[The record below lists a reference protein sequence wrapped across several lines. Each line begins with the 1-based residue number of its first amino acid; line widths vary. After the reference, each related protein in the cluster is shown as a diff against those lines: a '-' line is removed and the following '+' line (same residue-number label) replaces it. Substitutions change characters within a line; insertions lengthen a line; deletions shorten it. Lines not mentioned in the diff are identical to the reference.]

1 MNVNKKY
8 VSFFLLLCVFLLNSC
23 KEDENIPYVPVN
35 ISIDVYDALYGDINV
50 VGGYMYITGGYKGI
64 IIYRKSQEEFVA
76 IERACP
82 YKPLLDCE
90 RLAVDDSTLLF
101 VKDDCCGSRFLITD
115 GSIINGP
122 ATKPAKLYNNNF
134 DGRYLYIYN

>member
-1 MNVNKKY
+1 MNVNKIY

-35 ISIDVYDALYGDINV
+35 ISIDVYDALYGDISV

-64 IIYRKSQEEFVA
+64 IIYRKSQEEFVT

-82 YKPLLDCE
+82 
-90 RLAVDDSTLLF
+90 
-101 VKDDCCGSRFLITD
+101 
-115 GSIINGP
+115 
-122 ATKPAKLYNNNF
+122 
-134 DGRYLYIYN
+134 

>member
-1 MNVNKKY
+1 MFKKNVY
-8 VSFFLLLCVFLLNSC
+8 LILLLCIFLLNSC

-35 ISIDVYDALYGDINV
+35 ISIDVYDALYGDISV

-64 IIYRKSQEEFVA
+64 IIYRKSQEEFVT

-122 ATKPAKLYNNNF
+122 ATKPAKLHNNNF